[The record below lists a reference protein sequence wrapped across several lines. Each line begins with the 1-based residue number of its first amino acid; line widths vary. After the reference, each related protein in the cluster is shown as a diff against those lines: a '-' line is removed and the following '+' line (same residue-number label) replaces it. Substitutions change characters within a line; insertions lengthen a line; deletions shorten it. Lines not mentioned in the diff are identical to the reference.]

1 MTRYDKSRELMAR
14 AERVVPGG
22 ISSQIRKLEPAGEP
36 LFFTHGD
43 GALTWD
49 ADGNQYIDYIQGMG
63 PNIFGH
69 APSFVTAAVAEAIQ
83 RGYVFAAQFEQ
94 ELEVAEMAADAV
106 PIPDCTVRF
115 AGSGTEIVQLALRLA
130 RGWTR
135 RTKFIR
141 FEGHY
146 HGWLDSVNW
155 SVHPDLAEAGNASA
169 PNPVGESQGM
179 DPGAADQMIVC
190 EWNSVER
197 LEQAFDRNRGEV
209 AAVIMEPINA
219 NTNCIMPQ
227 PGYLEAAKDMCE
239 REGALLIFDE
249 VITGFRVAYGGAQE
263 LLGIT
268 PDLATYA
275 KSLAAGFPIAML
287 AGRREVMD
295 MLGSGEVY
303 HGGSYNSNVISIAA
317 AHATLTHMRQNRDN
331 ATTTELVNS
340 DRTATEPAE
349 RANTDRNATTEL
361 VNGDRA
367 ATETAE
373 RANYDLIATTELVNS
388 DRAAADTAKRANT
401 DTSERTSR
409 DSIFTHMSNH
419 GNHLMEGLRTVAAEL
434 DSDLHVQ
441 GLGTVFGI
449 SFNPSGEIIRNYR
462 DHATK
467 CDPAAYTT
475 FARNMMQQ
483 GIRLSSNGRIH
494 LSSAHTKA
502 QVEATI
508 AATREV
514 LGNHTS

>member
-22 ISSQIRKLEPAGEP
+22 ISSQIRTLEPAGEP

-43 GALTWD
+43 GALIWD
-49 ADGNQYIDYIQGMG
+49 ADGNQYIDYMQGMG

-69 APSFVTAAVAEAIQ
+69 APKFVTAAVAEAMQ
-83 RGYVFAAQFEQ
+83 RGYIFAAQFEQ

-130 RGWTR
+130 RGWTG

-155 SVHPDLAEAGNASA
+155 SVHPVLADAGNATA
-169 PNPVGESQGM
+169 PCPVGESQGM
-179 DPGAADQMIVC
+179 DPGVADQMIVC

-219 NTNCIMPQ
+219 NTNCIMPE

-295 MLGSGEVY
+295 MLGSGDVY

-317 AHATLTHMRQNRDN
+317 AHATLTQMRDN
-331 ATTTELVNS
+331 
-340 DRTATEPAE
+340 P
-349 RANTDRNATTEL
+349 NTDCN
-361 VNGDRA
+361 
-367 ATETAE
+367 
-373 RANYDLIATTELVNS
+373 ATTELVNS
-388 DRAAADTAKRANT
+388 DRAATETAERATT

-409 DSIFTHMSNH
+409 DSIFTQMSDR
-419 GNHLMEGLRTVAAEL
+419 GNQLMEGLRTVAAEL

-449 SFNPSGEIIRNYR
+449 SFNPSGETIRNYR
-462 DHATK
+462 DHAAK
-467 CDPAAYTT
+467 CNPEAYAT

-502 QVEATI
+502 QVAQTI

-514 LGNHTS
+514 LGNQTS